1 MTFAHSS
8 RNACDSSLPKVP
20 FGHLCAVYNQFTMPE
35 SGGVMSGNVRSGVN
49 VLVSVALLGIIS
61 VTQASAS
68 SEKTVNNQQHH
79 SRISKAAIWRHHKH
93 KSETA
98 KASPAAPQKTQAQKA
113 QPKTAQL
120 KQVSAKTAT
129 GAQNPKQASQTKVSK
144 PSTAKTSAATNTKP
158 SQKAHDGQTSS
169 VKQ

>member
-1 MTFAHSS
+1 
-8 RNACDSSLPKVP
+8 
-20 FGHLCAVYNQFTMPE
+20 
-35 SGGVMSGNVRSGVN
+35 MSGNVRSVVN
-49 VLVSVALLGIIS
+49 VLVSVALLGMLS
-61 VTQASAS
+61 VTQASAN

-79 SRISKAAIWRHHKH
+79 SRMSKAAIWRHHKH

-129 GAQNPKQASQTKVSK
+129 GAQNPKQASHTKVSK
-144 PSTAKTSAATNTKP
+144 PSTGKTSAATKTKP
-158 SQKAHDGQTSS
+158 SQKTHDGQTSS
-169 VKQ
+169 LKQ